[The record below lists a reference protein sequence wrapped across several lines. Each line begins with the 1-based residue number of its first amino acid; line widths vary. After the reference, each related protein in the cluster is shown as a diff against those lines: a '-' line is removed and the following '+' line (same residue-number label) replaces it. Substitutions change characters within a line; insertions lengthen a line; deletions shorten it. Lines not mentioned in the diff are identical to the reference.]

1 MILAQ
6 HRDQGAG
13 GLPPSIVLFGS
24 GASMIVEVEETCT
37 RLGINIFAV
46 VKNTEGQDY
55 ALARERI
62 VMADDVTPEMVSHP
76 HIVPI
81 FTPGHRLAASRDAA
95 ARGFGVLATLIDPT
109 STVARSTNVGA
120 GTYVNAGVTIGA
132 ASEIGEFVFINRAAS
147 IGHHVEIAGFASIG
161 PGATILGAVHVGR
174 GTMIGAGA
182 IVLPAVKIGSN
193 AAVAA
198 GAVVRENVADHCL
211 VAGIPARV
219 VRTDYAGYRD
229 LSV

>member
-6 HRDQGAG
+6 HRDERAE
-13 GLPPSIVLFGS
+13 GLPSSIILFGS

-62 VMADDVTPEMVSHP
+62 IKADDVTREMLSHP

-81 FTPGHRLAASRDAA
+81 FTPGHRLAASKDAS
-95 ARGFGVLATLIDPT
+95 ARGFGVLTTIIDPT

-120 GTYVNAGVTIGA
+120 GTYVNAGVIIGA
-132 ASEIGEFVFINRAAS
+132 ASKIGEFVFINRAAS
-147 IGHHVEIAGFASIG
+147 IGHHTEIADFASIG

-174 GTMIGAGA
+174 GTMIGASA
-182 IVLPAVKIGSN
+182 VVLPTVKVGSN

-198 GAVVRENVADHCL
+198 GAVVREDVPDHCL

-219 VRTDYAGYRD
+219 ISSNYAGYRD